1 MIFFTMLNTYK
12 NLNLDYGPDKQ
23 LENSNIYIFKI
34 IFEVLKKILAVVSFV
49 VALDRKMVRVSEQSH
64 EE

>member
-49 VALDRKMVRVSEQSH
+49 VALDRKMVRVSDQSH
-64 EE
+64 EV

>member
-1 MIFFTMLNTYK
+1 MLNTYN

-34 IFEVLKKILAVVSFV
+34 IFEVLKKILTVVSFV

-64 EE
+64 GV